1 MLPLADAFAQ
11 EMDTATLWIFSI
23 LLSSHVPLA
32 VTSPSTAPL
41 LTRYALFALSAI
53 TATTKMRSRV
63 LRAKRDPTIRVGD
76 L

>member
-11 EMDTATLWIFSI
+11 EATLWIFSM
-23 LLSSHVPLA
+23 LSSHVPRA

-41 LTRYALFALSAI
+41 LTRYALFALPAI

-63 LRAKRDPTIRVGD
+63 PRAKRDPTIRVGNV
-76 L
+76 